1 MQADRERVAWG
12 QVLAVAGT
20 VVAVLVA
27 FSGRYG
33 YHRDELYFLRAGRDL
48 AWGYPDQPPFTP
60 LIARVMDTLA
70 PGSLVALRL
79 PAALATGA
87 IVVLTALIAREL
99 GGGRAAQ
106 VLAAGCTA
114 VGSIFVITGHWQ
126 ATTIYDLLAWTALTL
141 LLTRVLQGGDPRL
154 WMAVGAVAG
163 VGLLNKQLVAFLLFG
178 VAVGVLAV
186 GPREVLRSRWLW
198 AGAALA
204 LALWTPHLLWQAG
217 AGWPA
222 LEVASSVAGGNSV
235 SAEPPAAFLPFQL
248 LLVSPVL
255 VPIWLAGLHRLWH
268 EPRLRCLAVAYP
280 VLAAVFLLTGG
291 KPYYLAGL
299 YPLLLAAG
307 AAPTVRWLK
316 RSRRRTPVLVSGLA
330 LSAAVS
336 ATIGLPVVPVDRLG
350 GSPVLALNED
360 AGETVGWPALVRTV
374 AGVREGLGGEAV
386 VLTFNYGEAG
396 AIDRFGPAL
405 GLPAAYS
412 GHNAYADW
420 GPPPEEDL
428 PVVAV
433 GLRREQL
440 DRWFAACEL
449 AARIDNGV
457 GVDNEEQGAPVHVC
471 RERRRAWAD
480 LWPQIRRLG

>member
-1 MQADRERVAWG
+1 MSVDRQPVAWSP
-12 QVLAVAGT
+12 VFAVAGT
-20 VVAVLVA
+20 LSAVLVA
-27 FSGRYG
+27 VSGRYG
-33 YHRDELYFLRAGRDL
+33 YHRDELYFLRAGKDL
-48 AWGYPDQPPFTP
+48 AWGYPDQPPLTP
-60 LIARVMDTLA
+60 LIARLMDTLA
-70 PGSLVALRL
+70 PGSLLALRL
-79 PAALATGA
+79 PAALAVGLT
-87 IVVLTALIAREL
+87 VVLTGLLAREL

-106 VLAAGCTA
+106 LLAAACTA
-114 VGSIFVITGHWQ
+114 VGAVFVLTGHLHS
-126 ATTIYDLLAWTALTL
+126 TTTYDLLAWTALTL
-141 LLTRVLQGGDPRL
+141 LLTRVLRGGDPRL
-154 WMAVGAVAG
+154 WLAVGALAG
-163 VGLLNKQLVAFLLFG
+163 IGLLNKQLVAFLLLA
-178 VAVGVLAV
+178 VAVGALAV
-186 GPREVLRSRWLW
+186 GPRDVLRSPWPW
-198 AGAALA
+198 AGAVLA

-222 LEVASSVAGGNSV
+222 LEVASSVADGG
-235 SAEPPAAFLPFQL
+235 SASSEPRAAFLPFQL

-268 EPRLRCLAVAYP
+268 EPRLRCLALSYP
-280 VLAAVFLLTGG
+280 LLAVVFLVSGG

-307 AAPTVRWLK
+307 AAPTIRWLQ
-316 RSRRRTPVLVSGLA
+316 RSRRRTPLLVSGLA

-350 GSPVLALNED
+350 DSPVLALNED

-374 AGVREGLGGEAV
+374 AGVHQGIGGESV
-386 VLTFNYGEAG
+386 FLTANYGEAG
-396 AIDRFGPAL
+396 AIDRFGPAA

-412 GHNAYADW
+412 GHNGYADW
-420 GPPPEEDL
+420 GPPAERDL

-440 DRWFAACEL
+440 DRWFGRCQL

-457 GVDNEEQGAPVHVC
+457 GVDNEEQGRPVHVC
-471 RERRRAWAD
+471 RERRAEWAD

>member
-1 MQADRERVAWG
+1 MTVDRQPVAWG
-12 QVLAVAGT
+12 PILAVAGT
-20 VVAVLVA
+20 LSAVLVA
-27 FSGRYG
+27 VSRRYG

-48 AWGYPDQPPFTP
+48 AWGYPDQPPLTP

-70 PGSLVALRL
+70 PDSIVALRL
-79 PAALATGA
+79 PAALAVGLT
-87 IVVLTALIAREL
+87 VVLTGLLAREL

-106 VLAAGCTA
+106 LLAAACTA
-114 VGSIFVITGHWQ
+114 VGSVFVITGHLHS
-126 ATTIYDLLAWTALTL
+126 TTTYDLLAWTALTL

-154 WMAVGAVAG
+154 WLVVGAVAG
-163 VGLLNKQLVAFLLFG
+163 VGLLNKQLVAFLLLG

-186 GPREVLRSRWLW
+186 GPRDVLRSRWLW
-198 AGAALA
+198 AGAAVA

-222 LEVASSVAGGNSV
+222 LEVASSVAEGNSV
-235 SAEPPAAFLPFQL
+235 SSEPPALFLPFQV

-255 VPIWLAGLHRLWH
+255 VPIWVAGLHRLWG
-268 EPRLRCLAVAYP
+268 EPRLRCLALVYP
-280 VLAAVFLLTGG
+280 VLGAVFLLTGG

-307 AAPTVRWLK
+307 AAPTVRWVR
-316 RSRRRTPVLVSGLA
+316 RSRARTPLLVAGLA

-360 AGETVGWPALVRTV
+360 VGETVGWPALVRTV
-374 AGVREGLGGEAV
+374 AGVYDGIGGEAV

-396 AIDRFGPAL
+396 AIDRFGPAA
-405 GLPAAYS
+405 GLPAAFS
-412 GHNAYADW
+412 GHNGYADW
-420 GPPPEEDL
+420 GPPPERDL

-440 DRWFAACEL
+440 DRWFGRCEL
-449 AARIDNGV
+449 SARIDDGV
-457 GVDNEEQGAPVHVC
+457 GVDNEEQGRLVHVC
-471 RERRRAWAD
+471 RERLRPWAD
-480 LWPQIRRLG
+480 LWPEVRRLS